1 MYHSLPSRVV
11 IRLDMVSFSIDV
23 MCHYKD
29 NLHVSAV
36 KTRKPLC
43 SGSLGCMARCTHVG
57 KHFSQ
62 KPQRLF
68 TRTLC
73 GLLRLSKERLEP
85 GCFCAMDVGALC
97 HDVTGTALVR
107 TPRAQYINT
116 SSWEL
121 HTAVAFFHLHPCI
134 KESVRSDVDTDICT
148 IGNALLYNSSQRV

>member
-11 IRLDMVSFSIDV
+11 IRLDMVSFSIDA
-23 MCHYKD
+23 MRHYKD

-116 SSWEL
+116 SIHRRGSYTL
-121 HTAVAFFHLHPCI
+121 LSPSFIFTLASRNLYDRMSTPT
-134 KESVRSDVDTDICT
+134 SVR
-148 IGNALLYNSSQRV
+148 